1 MLPKSLITIGFCSLM
16 SANIALANDVVT
28 WQDDNGVTHFGN
40 AQFAPA
46 GQGDEVRLQPANAM
60 QVPDLAVLQ
69 TSQSSRGPA
78 VMTLDRP
85 VVQNPRGFRGYQR
98 RAKSTSRRRR

>member
-60 QVPDLAVLQ
+60 QVP
-69 TSQSSRGPA
+69 GPIW
-78 VMTLDRP
+78 LCFKRRK
-85 VVQNPRGFRGYQR
+85 VVAGPR
-98 RAKSTSRRRR
+98 